1 MDEAGKRHG
10 TSRFT
15 VMMILGLI
23 LWGLATVCC
32 QHWEQCWEWVAPSVL
47 TWINPSDF
55 PHWMRPERYFG
66 SWGAEVHT
74 SLLHIMS
81 CVKGI
86 LFALVF
92 LSAAH
97 VMRIKG
103 AGAGLFMAG
112 VLHLYYQLFFFLHFW
127 TGCDAPVAQYIG
139 QTYCVV
145 WALVP
150 FLIPRQVLRNAWLV
164 AMKWGWFVCLVVE
177 VCVACVTYAHPPRFW
192 EWGVPCVVRACLEW
206 ITYLSLIVH
215 LTFWVLFV
223 IDVGRNDT
231 GFKAE
236 CMYSFE
242 GRMGRRQFWPLYAG
256 ILVSACV
263 LVASWPLPREGGEE
277 GRYWLGQI
285 FAYLATFFSMPLRV
299 RRLHDRGMSGRW
311 LVLFDIGLIAVM
323 VFALCGVAGIGQIA
337 SSVFLIVASVIGF
350 GAKFVEFIF
359 LCLKGTKGE
368 NRYGPN
374 PALPLN
380 SSHVIAPPTA

>member
-23 LWGLATVCC
+23 LWGLFVVCRQRWSWIDHEVFNRFC
-32 QHWEQCWEWVAPSVL
+32 CEASGGRMWREVFQYEEITWLVGDVL
-47 TWINPSDF
+47 S
-55 PHWMRPERYFG
+55 
-66 SWGAEVHT
+66 
-74 SLLHIMS
+74 
-81 CVKGI
+81 
-86 LFALVF
+86 ALVF

-112 VLHLYYQLFFFLHFW
+112 ALYLYYRLFFALRLW
-127 TGCDAPVAQYIG
+127 TECDAPVVEYLG
-139 QTYCVV
+139 RTCGVV
-145 WALVP
+145 GALVP

-164 AMKWGWFVCLVVE
+164 AMKWVWFVCLVGHVVYGGHPVFWGRGVPGVVW
-177 VCVACVTYAHPPRFW
+177 VCSEWIVYLAFWTLLAIDVMKKGTDFREACV
-192 EWGVPCVVRACLEW
+192 
-206 ITYLSLIVH
+206 
-215 LTFWVLFV
+215 
-223 IDVGRNDT
+223 
-231 GFKAE
+231 
-236 CMYSFE
+236 YSFE
-242 GRMGRRQFWPLYAG
+242 GRMGRRQFWPLYVG
-256 ILVSACV
+256 ILVPACV
-263 LVASWPLPREGGEE
+263 LAASFLFRARDGGFVGTVDEKISEE

-299 RRLHDRGMSGRW
+299 RRLHDRGMSGKW

-323 VFALCGVAGIGQIA
+323 VFVLCGVAGIGQTA
-337 SSVFLIVASVIGF
+337 SSVFLVVASVIGF

-359 LCLKGTKGE
+359 LCLKGTEGE

-374 PALPLN
+374 PSLPLN